1 MTDDH
6 KAEARE
12 ALRVAIHR
20 AEHTGFTAGQGS
32 IAYGTLSPLID
43 AARELL
49 SRPPLPAPSDVE
61 QAIKRLESRGFGE
74 RMDYFIGKQDGDALR
89 LIFDAARRSPVP
101 ADTPSEGDF
110 PCCDDGE
117 HVPAEIAGDLFT
129 ATLNRAQWHRVDEAL
144 AAHGRN
150 DAVWS
155 QIAATK
161 TAVRPTPPELEREG
175 DAASRVA
182 TPPEDVERVADL
194 IRNGIRGER
203 DDTSICVPVGD
214 LKVLL
219 AALAAVP
226 ADEEAEKPDS
236 RGDELERAIG
246 RVRGNPNYATNAD
259 KAIADAIKAGRGL
272 ELVNARPIPESE
284 EDK

>member
-12 ALRVAIHR
+12 ALRVAIYR

-49 SRPPLPAPSDVE
+49 SRPPIPAPRDVE

-74 RMDYFIGKQDGDALR
+74 RMDYFIGKQNGDALR

-144 AAHGRN
+144 IAHGRN
-150 DAVWS
+150 DAVRG
-155 QIAATK
+155 QIAVTK
-161 TAVRPTPPELEREG
+161 IAARPTPPELEREG

-182 TPPEDVERVADL
+182 TPPEDVAAAIAYLTPIAESATVGRYGEMLRVA
-194 IRNGIRGER
+194 
-203 DDTSICVPVGD
+203 
-214 LKVLL
+214 L

-226 ADEEAEKPDS
+226 ADGETECVAADA
-236 RGDELERAIG
+236 ERAWREGYYTGKRDYAGSVMGGMSISTP
-246 RVRGNPNYATNAD
+246 NPYS
-259 KAIADAIKAGRGL
+259 L
-272 ELVNARPIPESE
+272 PIPESE
-284 EDK
+284 EQ